1 MAKTVRL
8 AMRAVMVMVA
18 IVGVAALSADAQN
31 SSQAQGQSPAAKQEV
46 FCEGLS
52 AGQLCPTGSSAV
64 LRLDG
69 AKKERWL
76 AATRKYNQAVDAAT
90 KAFLADAKAT
100 LSPQEYASVEKWFDK
115 NLNVLMNQQLFSGT
129 R

>member
-1 MAKTVRL
+1 MTRVRT
-8 AMRAVMVMVA
+8 AMWSVIAAVMGIA
-18 IVGVAALSADAQN
+18 LLSAEAQN
-31 SSQAQGQSPAAKQEV
+31 SSPTQSPSAAKQEV

-64 LRLDG
+64 LRLEG

-76 AATRKYNQAVDAAT
+76 AATKKYNDAVDVAT
-90 KAFLADAKAT
+90 KTFLAEAKAT

-115 NLNVLMNQQLFSGT
+115 NLNVLMNERLLSGT

>member
-1 MAKTVRL
+1 MRRRVRTATWSVIGVVL
-8 AMRAVMVMVA
+8 GIALLSVGGQNGASAQTQGAVR
-18 IVGVAALSADAQN
+18 
-31 SSQAQGQSPAAKQEV
+31 QEV
-46 FCEGLS
+46 FCEGMS

-64 LRLDG
+64 LRLEG

-76 AATRKYNQAVDAAT
+76 AATKKYNDAVDAAT
-90 KAFLADAKAT
+90 KTFLAEAKTT

-115 NLNVLMNQQLFSGT
+115 NLNVLMNEGLLSST

>member
-1 MAKTVRL
+1 MAKIVRL
-8 AMRAVMVMVA
+8 AMWVVMVTVA
-18 IVGVAALSADAQN
+18 IVGVTALSADAQN
-31 SSQAQGQSPAAKQEV
+31 SSQGQSSAAKQEV

-76 AATRKYNQAVDAAT
+76 AATKKYNQAVDAAT

-100 LSPQEYASVEKWFDK
+100 LSPQDYASVEKWFDK

>member
-1 MAKTVRL
+1 MNRTARTTIWLVF
-8 AMRAVMVMVA
+8 
-18 IVGVAALSADAQN
+18 VGVLYVGLLSAKAQDTKPT
-31 SSQAQGQSPAAKQEV
+31 QTQAAKPEV
-46 FCEGLS
+46 FCEGMS

-64 LRLDG
+64 LKLEG

-76 AATRKYNQAVDAAT
+76 AATNKYNQAVDAAT

-100 LSPQEYASVEKWFDK
+100 LTPQEYASVEKWFDK
-115 NLNVLMNQQLFSGT
+115 NLNVLMNQQLLAGT

>member
-1 MAKTVRL
+1 MTRTMSTGIGL
-8 AMRAVMVMVA
+8 AIAGVF
-18 IVGVAALSADAQN
+18 GVALLSAEAQSSN
-31 SSQAQGQSPAAKQEV
+31 PASSQSSTAKQEV
-46 FCEGLS
+46 FCEGMS

-64 LRLDG
+64 LRLEG

-76 AATRKYNQAVDAAT
+76 AATKKYNDAVDAAT
-90 KAFLADAKAT
+90 KTFLADAKTT

-115 NLNVLMNQQLFSGT
+115 NLNVLMNQQLLSPT